1 MELKP
6 RFTNRTIR
14 KLKEDNGIDLFTLGD
29 KLSDETNRRAI
40 MLAGH
45 AHTEARQVCEAFD
58 ELTPGETLEIL
69 TTAIIRDLVP
79 QSQREASAKAAT
91 PTKSEG

>member
-1 MELKP
+1 MDLKP

-14 KLKEDNGIDLFTLGD
+14 KLKEGCGIDLFTLGD
-29 KLSDETNRRAI
+29 KLGDEANRRAI

-45 AHTEARQVCEAFD
+45 ADTESSAVIEAFD

>member
-1 MELKP
+1 MELAP
-6 RFTNRTIR
+6 RFTNRAIR
-14 KLKEDNGIDLFTLGD
+14 ALKDSNGIDLFSLGESMSEEQTR
-29 KLSDETNRRAI
+29 KAI

-45 AHTEARQVCEAFD
+45 PTANAADVLQAFD
-58 ELTPGETLEIL
+58 DLTPGETMEIL

-79 QSQREASAKAAT
+79 ASQREASAKAAT